1 MLKALRVFSLL
12 ALAAYY
18 SPLTAYC
25 QVTGGQH
32 AFEFLRLPQSPHIS
46 ALGSIN
52 VANGSNDVS
61 LAVQNPSLMRP
72 GLHNQLQ
79 LAYNNYYAGI
89 SVTNLQYG
97 YHVETLQTSFVLGL
111 QHVGYGDLTR
121 TDAVGNATGTFTA
134 RDVALTLGASRQYLE
149 RWRYGATLKFASSV
163 LDDKSAIGLLTDVGV
178 TYYDTSNGIT
188 VGIVAKNMGVM
199 LDKYN
204 PDNSTEP
211 LPFDLQLGFSKRF
224 AHLPLRFNAT
234 AHHLYEWDVRY
245 NNPADVEA
253 ANLFGTPDTT
263 AREKR
268 YIADKVFR
276 HLIFGADILI
286 GKRITVTAAYN
297 HLRRGELALQERTA
311 LAGFSFGATVDLNK
325 LQVQYARNYFH
336 LAGATNEFGL
346 NLALGR
352 LVGLG
357 KGGEKI
363 GWKNQYQDWS
373 M

>member
-1 MLKALRVFSLL
+1 MPKFLRCLFLL
-12 ALAAYY
+12 AVTHY
-18 SPLTAYC
+18 SSLTVHG
-25 QVTGGQH
+25 QVTGGQR

-46 ALGSIN
+46 ALGGIN
-52 VANGSNDVS
+52 VANGSPDVS

-89 SVTNLQYG
+89 SVMNLQYG
-97 YHVETLQTSFVLGL
+97 YHVEKLKTSFVMGV
-111 QHVGYGDLTR
+111 QNVAYGQATR
-121 TDAVGNATGTFTA
+121 TDAAGNINGTFTA
-134 RDVALTLGASRQYLE
+134 RDLAVSVGASRQYGE
-149 RWRYGATLKFASSV
+149 RWRYGAALKAVSSV
-163 LDDKSAIGLLTDVGV
+163 LDDKSATGLLADVGV

-188 VGIVAKNMGVM
+188 VGIVAKNMGAM

-204 PDNSTEP
+204 AANPAEP
-211 LPFDLQLGFSKRF
+211 MPFDLQLGFSKKF

-234 AHHLYEWDVRY
+234 AHHLYEWDIRY
-245 NNPADVEA
+245 NNPADVQA
-253 ANLFGTPDTT
+253 SNLFGSVDTA

-268 YIADKVFR
+268 YISDKIFR
-276 HLIFGADILI
+276 HLIFGADIML

-297 HLRRGELALQERTA
+297 HLRRGELAVSTRTA

-325 LQVQYARNYFH
+325 LHLQYARNYFH
-336 LAGATNEFGL
+336 LAGATNEIGL
-346 NLALGR
+346 NLSLGR

-357 KGGEKI
+357 KTGEKI
-363 GWKNQYQDWS
+363 GWTNSYEDWD